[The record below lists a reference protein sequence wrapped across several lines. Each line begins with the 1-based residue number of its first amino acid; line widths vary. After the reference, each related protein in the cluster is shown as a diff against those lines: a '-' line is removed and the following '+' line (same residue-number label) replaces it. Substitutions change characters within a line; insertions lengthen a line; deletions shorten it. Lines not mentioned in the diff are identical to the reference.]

1 MIFLISWY
9 LIVFR
14 TDSFKFRQTN
24 QESKT
29 YEIKLQSHSLLSVP
43 CSQVS
48 LLTFRFPL
56 IICTQNGSFGS
67 FICVCSFSLFE
78 KLSTKKKK
86 ELCTHLQN
94 LETPILFKIIVN
106 TETNTSFS
114 SGITDH
120 VVQRDRNN
128 SSNSFTGKTSLE
140 KRIRA
145 VLNFIALVPFPT
157 ICLLLGTLGVDSRRL
172 YLRPMP
178 NFELFMRPTQ
188 L

>member
-1 MIFLISWY
+1 M
-9 LIVFR
+9 
-14 TDSFKFRQTN
+14 N

-29 YEIKLQSHSLLSVP
+29 YEIKLQSKRIYFSVP

-56 IICTQNGSFGS
+56 IICTGNDSFRS
-67 FICVCSFSLFE
+67 FICICSFSLFE

-86 ELCTHLQN
+86 DVCPHQQN
-94 LETPILFKIIVN
+94 LETPILFKIIINV
-106 TETNTSFS
+106 ETNRLFL
-114 SGITDH
+114 SGIMDH

-145 VLNFIALVPFPT
+145 VLNFIALVSFHT
-157 ICLLLGTLGVDSRRL
+157 ICLMLGTLGVDSKRL
-172 YLRPMP
+172 YLRPVP
-178 NFELFMRPTQ
+178 NVELFMRPTK